1 MCIYSCKA
9 MREEG
14 DLSNGWDFCRS
25 IGSNAKKLQGVDGT
39 GKIHFRLSINGAM
52 VFHTQTAF

>member
-1 MCIYSCKA
+1 